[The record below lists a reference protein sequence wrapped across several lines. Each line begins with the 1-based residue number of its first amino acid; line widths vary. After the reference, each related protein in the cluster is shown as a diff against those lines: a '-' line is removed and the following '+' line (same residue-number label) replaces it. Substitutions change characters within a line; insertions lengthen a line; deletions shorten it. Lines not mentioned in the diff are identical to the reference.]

1 MVMPRRKQPRRADVK
16 DIRSIL
22 RLTHES
28 GLSVREVSERL
39 GLGKSTVSTYLLRAR
54 EAGVNSWPMPDGY
67 DDDAVLERKL
77 FRQMG
82 RPARDTTEPDWQL
95 ISCEMKRKSVTLLL
109 LWQEYREA
117 HPDGFGYTWF
127 CNKFSAY
134 EQRLRPTYRH
144 RHAAGAVMQTDYAGQ
159 TLPLIDPD
167 TGEAH
172 AVQLFVAVLGAS
184 NYTFAFASLHQ
195 RLPDWIEGQVRALEY
210 FGGVPASIVCD
221 NLKAGVAKALWFE
234 PTLTATFAAMA
245 EHYDTTIL
253 PTRPAKPR
261 DKGKVEGAVL
271 IVERWI
277 VAKLRNSQF
286 FDLAALNAEIARLLE
301 LLNAKTMRHVGKSR
315 RELFE
320 EIERAALKPL
330 PATPF
335 EYAEWKTAKVHID
348 YHVAVDRNFYSV
360 PHGLIGRK
368 VDVRL
373 TQRVVEIFHDHKRV
387 ASHVRNSQR
396 GFHITVNTHMPKAH
410 QRYADRTP
418 ASLIQN
424 ATRIGVNVAVMVE
437 RMMSDRR
444 HPEQGYRSAMGIL
457 ALGRGYGHARLDAAC
472 DRALAIEATTYA
484 SVHSILKSGLD
495 QAKPSREPN
504 PPTPTHDNIRG
515 AAYYQ

>member
-1 MVMPRRKQPRRADVK
+1 MPRRKQPRRTDMK

-39 GLGKSTVSTYLLRAR
+39 GLSKSTVSTYLLRAR
-54 EAGVNSWPMPDGY
+54 EAGLDGWPMPEGCG
-67 DDDAVLERKL
+67 DDAALERRL

-82 RPARDTTEPDWQL
+82 RPPRDTTEPDWQL
-95 ISCEMKRKSVTLLL
+95 ISREMKRKSVTLLL

-127 CNKFSAY
+127 CDKFGAH
-134 EQRLRPTYRH
+134 EKRANPAYRH
-144 RHAAGAVMQTDYAGQ
+144 RHSAGAEMQTDYAGQ
-159 TLPLIDPD
+159 TIPLIDPD
-167 TGEAH
+167 TGEVH
-172 AVQLFVAVLGAS
+172 AAQLFVAVLGAS
-184 NYTFAFASLHQ
+184 SYTFAVASLHQ
-195 RLPDWIEGQVRALEY
+195 QLPDWIDGQVRALEY
-210 FGGVPASIVCD
+210 FGGTPGSIVCD

-245 EHYDTTIL
+245 EHYDTTVL

-277 VAKLRNSQF
+277 IARLRNQQF
-286 FDLAALNAEIARLLE
+286 FDLGVLNAEIAKLLE
-301 LLNAKTMRHVGKSR
+301 MLNGKIMRHVGRSR
-315 RELFE
+315 REMFE
-320 EIERAALKPL
+320 EIERATLRPL
-330 PATPF
+330 PVERF
-335 EYAEWKTAKVHID
+335 EYAEWKTAKVHPD
-348 YHVAVDRNFYSV
+348 YHVAVDCNFYSV
-360 PHGLIGRK
+360 PHGLIGKK

-387 ASHVRNSQR
+387 ASHMRSSQR
-396 GFHITVNTHMPKAH
+396 GFYITVNAHMPKAH

-418 ASLIQN
+418 ASLIER
-424 ATRIGVNVAVMVE
+424 AARMGTNVQILVD

-457 ALGRGYGHARLDAAC
+457 SLGRGYGPARLDAAC
-472 DRALAIEATTYA
+472 DRALAIEAITYA
-484 SVHSILKSGLD
+484 SVLSILKSGLD
-495 QAKPSREPN
+495 QASPVTEPN
-504 PPTPTHDNIRG
+504 RPAPSHGNIRG
-515 AAYYQ
+515 AVYYQ

>member
-1 MVMPRRKQPRRADVK
+1 MK

-39 GLGKSTVSTYLLRAR
+39 GLSKSTVSTYLLRAR
-54 EAGVNSWPMPDGY
+54 EAGLDGWPMPEGCG
-67 DDDAVLERKL
+67 DDAALERRL

-82 RPARDTTEPDWQL
+82 RPPRDTTEPDWQL
-95 ISCEMKRKSVTLLL
+95 ISREMKRKSVTLLL

-127 CNKFSAY
+127 CDKFGAH
-134 EQRLRPTYRH
+134 EKRANPAYRH
-144 RHAAGAVMQTDYAGQ
+144 RHSAGAEMQTDYAGQ
-159 TLPLIDPD
+159 TIPLIDPD
-167 TGEAH
+167 TGEVH
-172 AVQLFVAVLGAS
+172 AAQLFVAVLGAS
-184 NYTFAFASLHQ
+184 SYTFAVASLHQ
-195 RLPDWIEGQVRALEY
+195 QLPDWIDGQVRALEY
-210 FGGVPASIVCD
+210 FGGTPGSIVCD

-245 EHYDTTIL
+245 EHYDTTVL

-277 VAKLRNSQF
+277 IARLRNQQF
-286 FDLAALNAEIARLLE
+286 FDLGVLNAEIAKLLE
-301 LLNAKTMRHVGKSR
+301 MLNGKIMRHVGRSR
-315 RELFE
+315 REMFE
-320 EIERAALKPL
+320 EIERATLRPL
-330 PATPF
+330 PVERF
-335 EYAEWKTAKVHID
+335 EYAEWKTAKVHPD
-348 YHVAVDRNFYSV
+348 YHVAVDCNFYSV
-360 PHGLIGRK
+360 PHGLIGKK

-387 ASHVRNSQR
+387 ASHMRSSQR
-396 GFHITVNTHMPKAH
+396 GFYITVNAHMPKAH

-418 ASLIQN
+418 ASLIER
-424 ATRIGVNVAVMVE
+424 AARMGSNVQILVD

-457 ALGRGYGHARLDAAC
+457 SLGRGYGPARLDAAC
-472 DRALAIEATTYA
+472 DRALAIEAITYA
-484 SVHSILKSGLD
+484 SVLSILKSGLD
-495 QAKPSREPN
+495 QASPVTEPN
-504 PPTPTHDNIRG
+504 RPTPSHGNIRG
-515 AAYYQ
+515 AVYYQ

>member
-1 MVMPRRKQPRRADVK
+1 MK

-28 GLSVREVSERL
+28 GLSVREVSDRL
-39 GLGKSTVSTYLLRAR
+39 GLSKSTVSTYLLRAR
-54 EAGVNSWPMPDGY
+54 EAGLDGWPMPEGCG
-67 DDDAVLERKL
+67 DDAALERRL

-82 RPARDTTEPDWQL
+82 RPPRDTTEPDWQL
-95 ISCEMKRKSVTLLL
+95 ISREMKRKSVTLLL

-127 CNKFSAY
+127 CDKFGAH
-134 EQRLRPTYRH
+134 EKRANPAYRH
-144 RHAAGAVMQTDYAGQ
+144 RHSAGAEMQTDYAGQ
-159 TLPLIDPD
+159 TIPLIDPD
-167 TGEAH
+167 TGEVH
-172 AVQLFVAVLGAS
+172 AAQLFVAVLGAS
-184 NYTFAFASLHQ
+184 SYTFAVASLHQ
-195 RLPDWIEGQVRALEY
+195 QLPDWIDGQVRALEY
-210 FGGVPASIVCD
+210 FGGTPGSIVCD

-245 EHYDTTIL
+245 EHYDTTVL

-277 VAKLRNSQF
+277 IARLRNQQF
-286 FDLAALNAEIARLLE
+286 FDLGVLNAEIAKLLE
-301 LLNAKTMRHVGKSR
+301 MLNGKIMRHVGRSR
-315 RELFE
+315 REMFE
-320 EIERAALKPL
+320 EIERATLRPL
-330 PATPF
+330 PVERF
-335 EYAEWKTAKVHID
+335 EYAEWKTAKVHPD

-360 PHGLIGRK
+360 PHGLIGKK

-387 ASHVRNSQR
+387 ASHMRSSQR
-396 GFHITVNTHMPKAH
+396 GFHITVNAHMPKAH

-418 ASLIQN
+418 ASLIER
-424 ATRIGVNVAVMVE
+424 AARMGTNVQILVE

-457 ALGRGYGHARLDAAC
+457 SLGRGYGPARLDAAC
-472 DRALAIEATTYA
+472 DRALAIEAITYA
-484 SVHSILKSGLD
+484 SVLSILKSGLD
-495 QAKPSREPN
+495 QASPVTEPN
-504 PPTPTHDNIRG
+504 RPTPSHGNIRG
-515 AAYYQ
+515 AVYYQ

>member
-1 MVMPRRKQPRRADVK
+1 MPRRKQPRRTDMK

-39 GLGKSTVSTYLLRAR
+39 GLSKSTVSTYLLRAR
-54 EAGVNSWPMPDGY
+54 EAGLDGWPMPEGCG
-67 DDDAVLERKL
+67 DDAALERRL

-82 RPARDTTEPDWQL
+82 RPPRDTTEPDWQL
-95 ISCEMKRKSVTLLL
+95 ISREMKRKSVTLLL

-127 CNKFSAY
+127 CDKFGAH
-134 EQRLRPTYRH
+134 EKRANPAYRH
-144 RHAAGAVMQTDYAGQ
+144 RHSAGAEMQTDYAGQ
-159 TLPLIDPD
+159 TIPLIDPD
-167 TGEAH
+167 TGEVH
-172 AVQLFVAVLGAS
+172 AAQLFVAVLGAS
-184 NYTFAFASLHQ
+184 SYTFAVASLHQ
-195 RLPDWIEGQVRALEY
+195 QLPDWIDGQVRALEY
-210 FGGVPASIVCD
+210 FGGTPGSIVCD

-245 EHYDTTIL
+245 EHYDTTVL

-277 VAKLRNSQF
+277 IARLRNQQF
-286 FDLAALNAEIARLLE
+286 FDLGVLNAEIAKLLE
-301 LLNAKTMRHVGKSR
+301 MLNGKIMRHVGRSR
-315 RELFE
+315 REMFE
-320 EIERAALKPL
+320 EIERATLRPL
-330 PATPF
+330 PVERF
-335 EYAEWKTAKVHID
+335 EYAEWKTAKVHPD

-360 PHGLIGRK
+360 PHGLIGKK

-387 ASHVRNSQR
+387 ASHMRSSQR
-396 GFHITVNTHMPKAH
+396 GFHITVNAHMPKAH

-418 ASLIQN
+418 ASLIER
-424 ATRIGVNVAVMVE
+424 AARMGTNVQILVE

-457 ALGRGYGHARLDAAC
+457 SLGRGYGPARLDAAC
-472 DRALAIEATTYA
+472 DRALAIEAITYA
-484 SVHSILKSGLD
+484 SVLSILKSGLD
-495 QAKPSREPN
+495 QAIPVTEPN
-504 PPTPTHDNIRG
+504 RPTPSHGNIRG
-515 AAYYQ
+515 AVYYQ

>member
-1 MVMPRRKQPRRADVK
+1 MK

-39 GLGKSTVSTYLLRAR
+39 GLSKSTVSTYLLRAR
-54 EAGVNSWPMPDGY
+54 EAGLDGWPMPEGCS
-67 DDDAVLERKL
+67 DDAALERRL

-82 RPARDTTEPDWQL
+82 RPPRDTTEPDWQL
-95 ISCEMKRKSVTLLL
+95 ISREMKRKSVTLLL

-127 CNKFSAY
+127 CDKFGAH
-134 EQRLRPTYRH
+134 EKRANPAYRH
-144 RHAAGAVMQTDYAGQ
+144 RHSAGAEMQTDYAGQ
-159 TLPLIDPD
+159 TIPLIDPD
-167 TGEAH
+167 TGEVH
-172 AVQLFVAVLGAS
+172 AAQLFVAVLGAS
-184 NYTFAFASLHQ
+184 SYTFAVASLHQ
-195 RLPDWIEGQVRALEY
+195 QLPDWIDGQVRALEY
-210 FGGVPASIVCD
+210 FGGTPGSIVCD

-245 EHYDTTIL
+245 EHYDTTVL

-277 VAKLRNSQF
+277 IARLRNQQF
-286 FDLAALNAEIARLLE
+286 FDLGVLNAEIAKLLE
-301 LLNAKTMRHVGKSR
+301 MLNGKIMRHVGRSR
-315 RELFE
+315 REMFE
-320 EIERAALKPL
+320 EIERATLRPL
-330 PATPF
+330 PVERF
-335 EYAEWKTAKVHID
+335 EYAEWKTAKVHPD
-348 YHVAVDRNFYSV
+348 YHVAVDCNFYSV
-360 PHGLIGRK
+360 PHGLIGKK

-387 ASHVRNSQR
+387 ASHMRSSQR
-396 GFHITVNTHMPKAH
+396 GFYITVNAHMPKAH

-418 ASLIQN
+418 ASLIER
-424 ATRIGVNVAVMVE
+424 AARMGTNVQILVD

-457 ALGRGYGHARLDAAC
+457 SLGRGYGPARLDAAC
-472 DRALAIEATTYA
+472 DRALAIEAITYA
-484 SVHSILKSGLD
+484 SVLSILKSGLD
-495 QAKPSREPN
+495 QASPVTEPN
-504 PPTPTHDNIRG
+504 RPTPLHGNIRG
-515 AAYYQ
+515 AVYYQ

>member
-1 MVMPRRKQPRRADVK
+1 MK

-39 GLGKSTVSTYLLRAR
+39 GLSKSTVSTYLLRAR
-54 EAGVNSWPMPDGY
+54 EAGLDGWPMPEGCG
-67 DDDAVLERKL
+67 DDAALERRL

-82 RPARDTTEPDWQL
+82 RPPRDTTEPDWQL
-95 ISCEMKRKSVTLLL
+95 ISREMKRKSVTLLL

-127 CNKFSAY
+127 CDKFGAH
-134 EQRLRPTYRH
+134 EKRANPAYRH
-144 RHAAGAVMQTDYAGQ
+144 RHSAGAEMQTDYAGQ
-159 TLPLIDPD
+159 TIPLIDPD
-167 TGEAH
+167 TGEVH
-172 AVQLFVAVLGAS
+172 AAQLFVAVLGAS
-184 NYTFAFASLHQ
+184 SYTFAVASLHQ
-195 RLPDWIEGQVRALEY
+195 QLPDWIDGQVRALEY
-210 FGGVPASIVCD
+210 FGGTPGSIVCD

-245 EHYDTTIL
+245 EHYDTTVL

-277 VAKLRNSQF
+277 IARLRNQQF
-286 FDLAALNAEIARLLE
+286 FDLSVLNAEIAKLLE
-301 LLNAKTMRHVGKSR
+301 MLNGKIMRHVGRSR
-315 RELFE
+315 REMFE
-320 EIERAALKPL
+320 EIERATLRPL
-330 PATPF
+330 PVERF
-335 EYAEWKTAKVHID
+335 EYAEWKTAKVHPD
-348 YHVAVDRNFYSV
+348 YHVAVDCNFYSV
-360 PHGLIGRK
+360 PHGLIGKK

-387 ASHVRNSQR
+387 ASHMRSSQR
-396 GFHITVNTHMPKAH
+396 GFYITVNAHMPKAH

-418 ASLIQN
+418 ASLIER
-424 ATRIGVNVAVMVE
+424 AARMGTNVQILVD

-457 ALGRGYGHARLDAAC
+457 SLGRGYGPARLDAAC
-472 DRALAIEATTYA
+472 DRALAIEAITYA
-484 SVHSILKSGLD
+484 SVLSILKSGLD
-495 QAKPSREPN
+495 QASPVTEPN
-504 PPTPTHDNIRG
+504 RPTPSHGNIRG
-515 AAYYQ
+515 AVYYQ

>member
-1 MVMPRRKQPRRADVK
+1 MK

-39 GLGKSTVSTYLLRAR
+39 GLSKSTVSTYLLRAR
-54 EAGVNSWPMPDGY
+54 EAGLDGWPMPEGCG
-67 DDDAVLERKL
+67 DDAALERRL

-82 RPARDTTEPDWQL
+82 RPPRDTTEPDWQL
-95 ISCEMKRKSVTLLL
+95 ISREMKRKSVTLLL

-127 CNKFSAY
+127 CDKFGAH
-134 EQRLRPTYRH
+134 EKRANPAYRH
-144 RHAAGAVMQTDYAGQ
+144 RHSAGAEMQTDYAGQ
-159 TLPLIDPD
+159 TIPLIDPD
-167 TGEAH
+167 TGEVH
-172 AVQLFVAVLGAS
+172 AAQLFVAVLGAS
-184 NYTFAFASLHQ
+184 SYTFAVASLHQ
-195 RLPDWIEGQVRALEY
+195 QLPDWIDGQVRALEY
-210 FGGVPASIVCD
+210 FGGTPGSIVCD

-245 EHYDTTIL
+245 EHYDTTVL

-277 VAKLRNSQF
+277 IARLRNQQF
-286 FDLAALNAEIARLLE
+286 FDLGVLNAEIAKLLE
-301 LLNAKTMRHVGKSR
+301 MLNGKIMRHVGRSR
-315 RELFE
+315 REMFE
-320 EIERAALKPL
+320 EIERATLRPL
-330 PATPF
+330 PVERF
-335 EYAEWKTAKVHID
+335 EYAEWKTAKVHPD

-360 PHGLIGRK
+360 PHGLIGKK

-387 ASHVRNSQR
+387 ASHMRSSQR
-396 GFHITVNTHMPKAH
+396 GFHITVNAHMPKAH

-418 ASLIQN
+418 ASLIER
-424 ATRIGVNVAVMVE
+424 AARMGTNVQILVE

-457 ALGRGYGHARLDAAC
+457 SLGRGYGPARLDAAC
-472 DRALAIEATTYA
+472 DRALAIEAIDRK
-484 SVHSILKSGLD
+484 SVV
-495 QAKPSREPN
+495 
-504 PPTPTHDNIRG
+504 
-515 AAYYQ
+515 

>member
-1 MVMPRRKQPRRADVK
+1 MK

-39 GLGKSTVSTYLLRAR
+39 GLSKSTVSTYLLRAR
-54 EAGVNSWPMPDGY
+54 EAGLDGWPMPEGCS
-67 DDDAVLERKL
+67 DDAALERRL

-82 RPARDTTEPDWQL
+82 RPPRDTTEPDWQL
-95 ISCEMKRKSVTLLL
+95 ISREMKRKSVTLLL

-127 CNKFSAY
+127 CDKFGAH
-134 EQRLRPTYRH
+134 EKRANPAYRH
-144 RHAAGAVMQTDYAGQ
+144 RHSAGAEMQTDYAGQ
-159 TLPLIDPD
+159 TIPLIDPD
-167 TGEAH
+167 TGEVH
-172 AVQLFVAVLGAS
+172 AAQLFVAVLGAS
-184 NYTFAFASLHQ
+184 SYTFAVASLHQ
-195 RLPDWIEGQVRALEY
+195 QLPDWIDGQVRALEY
-210 FGGVPASIVCD
+210 FGGTPGSIVCD

-245 EHYDTTIL
+245 EHYDTTVL

-277 VAKLRNSQF
+277 IARLRNQQF
-286 FDLAALNAEIARLLE
+286 FDLGVLNAEIAKLLE
-301 LLNAKTMRHVGKSR
+301 MLNGKIMRHVGRSR
-315 RELFE
+315 REMFE
-320 EIERAALKPL
+320 EIERATLRPL
-330 PATPF
+330 PVERF
-335 EYAEWKTAKVHID
+335 EYAEWKTAKVHPD
-348 YHVAVDRNFYSV
+348 YHVAVDCNFYSV
-360 PHGLIGRK
+360 PHGLIGKK

-387 ASHVRNSQR
+387 ASHMRSSQR
-396 GFHITVNTHMPKAH
+396 GFYITVNAHMPKAH

-418 ASLIQN
+418 ASLIER
-424 ATRIGVNVAVMVE
+424 AARMGTNVQILVD

-457 ALGRGYGHARLDAAC
+457 SLGRGYGPARLDAAC
-472 DRALAIEATTYA
+472 DRALAIEAITYA
-484 SVHSILKSGLD
+484 SVLSILKSGLD
-495 QAKPSREPN
+495 QASPVTEPN
-504 PPTPTHDNIRG
+504 RPTPSHGNIRG
-515 AAYYQ
+515 AVYYQ

>member
-1 MVMPRRKQPRRADVK
+1 MK

-39 GLGKSTVSTYLLRAR
+39 GLSKSTVSTYLLRAR
-54 EAGVNSWPMPDGY
+54 EAGLDGWPMPEGCG
-67 DDDAVLERKL
+67 DDAALERRL
-77 FRQMG
+77 FRQIG
-82 RPARDTTEPDWQL
+82 RPPRDTTEPDWQL
-95 ISCEMKRKSVTLLL
+95 ISREMKRKSVTLLL

-127 CNKFSAY
+127 CDKFGAH
-134 EQRLRPTYRH
+134 EKRANPAYRH
-144 RHAAGAVMQTDYAGQ
+144 RHSAGAEMQTDYAGQ
-159 TLPLIDPD
+159 TIPLIDPD
-167 TGEAH
+167 TGEVH
-172 AVQLFVAVLGAS
+172 AAQLFVAVLGAS
-184 NYTFAFASLHQ
+184 SYTFAVASLHQ
-195 RLPDWIEGQVRALEY
+195 QLPDWIDGQVRALEY
-210 FGGVPASIVCD
+210 FGGTPGSIVCD

-245 EHYDTTIL
+245 EHYDTTVL

-277 VAKLRNSQF
+277 IARLRNQQF
-286 FDLAALNAEIARLLE
+286 FDLGVLNAEIAKLLE
-301 LLNAKTMRHVGKSR
+301 MLNGKIMRHVGRSR
-315 RELFE
+315 REMFE
-320 EIERAALKPL
+320 EIERATLRPL
-330 PATPF
+330 PVERF
-335 EYAEWKTAKVHID
+335 EYAEWKTAKVHPD

-360 PHGLIGRK
+360 PHGLIGKK

-387 ASHVRNSQR
+387 ASHMRSSQR
-396 GFHITVNTHMPKAH
+396 GFHITVNAHMPKAH

-418 ASLIQN
+418 ASLIER
-424 ATRIGVNVAVMVE
+424 AARMGTNVQILVE

-457 ALGRGYGHARLDAAC
+457 SLGRGYGPARLDAAC
-472 DRALAIEATTYA
+472 DRALAIEAITYA
-484 SVHSILKSGLD
+484 SVLSILKSGLD
-495 QAKPSREPN
+495 QASPVTEPN
-504 PPTPTHDNIRG
+504 RPTPSHGNIRG
-515 AAYYQ
+515 AVYYQ

>member
-1 MVMPRRKQPRRADVK
+1 MPRRKQPRRTDVK

-22 RLTHES
+22 RLTYES

-39 GLGKSTVSTYLLRAR
+39 GLSKSTVSTYLLRGR
-54 EAGVNSWPMPDGY
+54 EAGLTAWPMPAGH
-67 DDDAVLERKL
+67 DDDVALERRL

-82 RPARDTTEPDWQL
+82 RPPRDMTEPDWQL
-95 ISCEMKRKSVTLLL
+95 VSREMKRKSVTLLL

-117 HPDGFGYTWF
+117 HPGGFGYTWF
-127 CNKFSAY
+127 CDKFGTHAK
-134 EQRLRPTYRH
+134 RANPTYRH

-159 TLPLIDPD
+159 TIPLIDPD
-167 TGEAH
+167 TGEVHEA
-172 AVQLFVAVLGAS
+172 QLFVAVLGAS
-184 NYTFAFASLHQ
+184 SYTFATASLHQ

-210 FGGVPASIVCD
+210 FGGVSASIVCD
-221 NLKAGVAKALWFE
+221 NLKAGVVKALWFE

-253 PTRPAKPR
+253 PTRPFKPR

-271 IVERWI
+271 IAERWI
-277 VAKLRNSQF
+277 IARLRNRQF
-286 FDLAALNAEIARLLE
+286 FDLAVLNAEIAGLLE
-301 LLNAKTMRHVGKSR
+301 LINGKTMRHVGRSR
-315 RELFE
+315 REMFE

-330 PATPF
+330 PTARF
-335 EYAEWKTAKVHID
+335 EYAEWKTAKVHPD

-373 TQRVVEIFHDHKRV
+373 TQRVVEIFHDHKRI

-396 GFHITVNTHMPKAH
+396 GFHITVNAHMPKAH
-410 QRYADRTP
+410 QRYADQTP
-418 ASLIQN
+418 ASLIER
-424 ATRIGVNVAVMVE
+424 AARMGANVTIMVE
-437 RMMSDRR
+437 RMMTDRR

-457 ALGRGYGHARLDAAC
+457 SLGRGYGHARLDAAC

-484 SVHSILKSGLD
+484 SVLSILKSGLD
-495 QAKPSREPN
+495 QASPAIEPVRST
-504 PPTPTHDNIRG
+504 PPHGNIRG

>member
-1 MVMPRRKQPRRADVK
+1 MK

-39 GLGKSTVSTYLLRAR
+39 GLSKSTVSTYLLRAR
-54 EAGVNSWPMPDGY
+54 EAGLDGWPLPEGCS
-67 DDDAVLERKL
+67 DDAALERRL

-82 RPARDTTEPDWQL
+82 RPPRDTTEPDWQL
-95 ISCEMKRKSVTLLL
+95 ISREMKRKSVTLLL

-127 CNKFSAY
+127 CDKFGAH
-134 EQRLRPTYRH
+134 EKRANPAYRH
-144 RHAAGAVMQTDYAGQ
+144 RHSAGAEMQTDYAGQ
-159 TLPLIDPD
+159 TIPLIDPD
-167 TGEAH
+167 TGEVH
-172 AVQLFVAVLGAS
+172 AAQLFVAVLGAS
-184 NYTFAFASLHQ
+184 SYTFAVASLHQ
-195 RLPDWIEGQVRALEY
+195 QLPDWIDGQVRALEY
-210 FGGVPASIVCD
+210 FGGTPGSIVCD

-245 EHYDTTIL
+245 EHYDTTVL

-277 VAKLRNSQF
+277 IARLRNQQF
-286 FDLAALNAEIARLLE
+286 FDLGVLNAEIAKLLE
-301 LLNAKTMRHVGKSR
+301 MLNGKIMRHVGRSR
-315 RELFE
+315 REMFE
-320 EIERAALKPL
+320 EIERATLRPL
-330 PATPF
+330 PVERF
-335 EYAEWKTAKVHID
+335 EYAEWKTAKVHPD
-348 YHVAVDRNFYSV
+348 YHVAVDCNFYSV
-360 PHGLIGRK
+360 PHGLIGKK

-387 ASHVRNSQR
+387 ASHMRSSQR
-396 GFHITVNTHMPKAH
+396 GFYITVNAHMPKAH

-418 ASLIQN
+418 ASLIER
-424 ATRIGVNVAVMVE
+424 AARMGSNVQILVD

-457 ALGRGYGHARLDAAC
+457 SLGRGYGPARLDAAC
-472 DRALAIEATTYA
+472 DRALAIEAITYA
-484 SVHSILKSGLD
+484 SVLSILKSGLD
-495 QAKPSREPN
+495 QASPVTEPN
-504 PPTPTHDNIRG
+504 RPTPSHGNIRG
-515 AAYYQ
+515 AVYYQ